1 MDQSVTILDRIIKNI
16 NSVFINTT
24 ITSINK
30 ILQVTVL
37 LYFFDNASY
46 SLWIVILSFAAIFT
60 FSDFGISSY
69 SGNLFLKYIKRD
81 NNKSFYKF
89 YQFSNKLV
97 IYLCSII
104 FLFFLLAIFIFNF
117 SKIFYSKL
125 DELYIEGMLTIFI
138 VSMLVQII
146 SQFYFQVLKS
156 VDLISWAVNNAS
168 KILVFQIPLLFIVN
182 YLFENIL
189 ISAFFFNIPYLII
202 FFIFKFKV
210 NKIIKQKK
218 YSQLSNKFIKNKKL
232 IKNFL
237 FGSSSFLF
245 FNVNYTILNF
255 IPIYVLTKFDKEF
268 LVSFYLYKN
277 ISMFLLQI
285 FNIFSNSFAPEIN
298 KTYFSNNIYY
308 FLQQFRF
315 LIFISIFIIIFSYLL
330 FNFFGLRIFDLW
342 TNGEILFDFEIFKIF
357 IIFSFIRILWVLS
370 SVILQS
376 INKLILF
383 GNLFSLFNLTY
394 LIIFFYFYQSWE
406 LNFVHLL
413 YFEILLLFIGI
424 YNLLKIK
431 KISMKI
437 EIFLVLL
444 FLFCLY
450 LFI

>member
-1 MDQSVTILDRIIKNI
+1 MDQSGTILDRIIKNI

-189 ISAFFFNIPYLII
+189 ISAFF
-202 FFIFKFKV
+202 
-210 NKIIKQKK
+210 
-218 YSQLSNKFIKNKKL
+218 
-232 IKNFL
+232 
-237 FGSSSFLF
+237 
-245 FNVNYTILNF
+245 
-255 IPIYVLTKFDKEF
+255 
-268 LVSFYLYKN
+268 
-277 ISMFLLQI
+277 
-285 FNIFSNSFAPEIN
+285 
-298 KTYFSNNIYY
+298 
-308 FLQQFRF
+308 
-315 LIFISIFIIIFSYLL
+315 
-330 FNFFGLRIFDLW
+330 
-342 TNGEILFDFEIFKIF
+342 
-357 IIFSFIRILWVLS
+357 
-370 SVILQS
+370 
-376 INKLILF
+376 
-383 GNLFSLFNLTY
+383 
-394 LIIFFYFYQSWE
+394 
-406 LNFVHLL
+406 
-413 YFEILLLFIGI
+413 
-424 YNLLKIK
+424 
-431 KISMKI
+431 
-437 EIFLVLL
+437 
-444 FLFCLY
+444 
-450 LFI
+450 

>member
-1 MDQSVTILDRIIKNI
+1 MDQSGTILDRIIKNI

-69 SGNLFLKYIKRD
+69 SGNLFKYIKRD

-89 YQFSNKLV
+89 YQFKNKLV

-189 ISAFFFNIPYLII
+189 ISAFFNIHYLII
-202 FFIFKFKV
+202 FYIYLRL
-210 NKIIKQKK
+210 IK
-218 YSQLSNKFIKNKKL
+218 LLNKK
-232 IKNFL
+232 N
-237 FGSSSFLF
+237 
-245 FNVNYTILNF
+245 ILN
-255 IPIYVLTKFDKEF
+255 
-268 LVSFYLYKN
+268 
-277 ISMFLLQI
+277 
-285 FNIFSNSFAPEIN
+285 
-298 KTYFSNNIYY
+298 
-308 FLQQFRF
+308 
-315 LIFISIFIIIFSYLL
+315 
-330 FNFFGLRIFDLW
+330 
-342 TNGEILFDFEIFKIF
+342 
-357 IIFSFIRILWVLS
+357 
-370 SVILQS
+370 
-376 INKLILF
+376 
-383 GNLFSLFNLTY
+383 
-394 LIIFFYFYQSWE
+394 
-406 LNFVHLL
+406 
-413 YFEILLLFIGI
+413 
-424 YNLLKIK
+424 
-431 KISMKI
+431 
-437 EIFLVLL
+437 
-444 FLFCLY
+444 
-450 LFI
+450 